1 MFLAL
6 AVYRLCNLSVS
17 QDPNSEVR
25 RVIELLRSRLLRVIN
40 KKLDTQHVDDV
51 LIQSI
56 CLTMIVD
63 DYLGY
68 VEFGRAHLSG
78 LKTMTAL
85 RGGMNVVG
93 SSEPALSEN
102 LPHIVMTVLSTV
114 TLNVDTNLQ
123 RNSSNAPLSSNS
135 NASGPVSNRAFRQL
149 PDGFQ
154 RLTNAR
160 YLSPAMVDILES
172 FMSWLNALD
181 PATSSSARS
190 WRADTPR
197 GLSDLEKCIMLA
209 LICLAD
215 DMSGMAGKSYLHG
228 ARKFLTCH
236 RSPFNPSLPETSP
249 KTRND
254 HVSRTSLV

>member
-6 AVYRLCNLSVS
+6 AVYRLCNLSAS

-25 RVIELLRSRLLRVIN
+25 RVIELLRSRLLQVIN
-40 KKLDTQHVDDV
+40 KKLDTRHVDDV

-85 RGGMNVVG
+85 RGGMNAVG

-123 RNSSNAPLSSNS
+123 RNHSSSSISSYTNT
-135 NASGPVSNRAFRQL
+135 SGPMSNRAFRHL
-149 PDGFQ
+149 PSGFH
-154 RLTNAR
+154 RLASAR
-160 YLSPAMVDILES
+160 YLSTAMVDILVS

-181 PATSSSARS
+181 PATAASARS

-215 DMSGMAGKSYLHG
+215 DMSGMAGESIYTKHANS
-228 ARKFLTCH
+228 
-236 RSPFNPSLPETSP
+236 
-249 KTRND
+249 
-254 HVSRTSLV
+254 